1 MMRRILLARLAVA
14 DLLHDRK
21 VSLFMMATLVAV
33 IAPLLLL
40 FGLKQGVVEQLRSDL
55 VRSPD
60 ALEVRMLG
68 SGDFDDAWVTAAQA
82 RADVAFAVGMTRA
95 LNLRG
100 DLLADSRRFAEN
112 IELIPTAD
120 GDPLRA
126 GLLPTGGTP
135 PSAEAARQPATVS
148 PDAAASSDARGP
160 GTEEQAASLP
170 SADVAAET
178 LPALFLSSA
187 LAMRLQAAPGD
198 TLTLGAQR
206 RLDGVL
212 ERGQWQVLVADVLP
226 AHGMDRLA
234 ALAPLPLL
242 VELERFRD
250 GYRVERSGLTTG
262 RAQEGD
268 EPVRYA
274 RVRLYAP
281 DVDHISSLA
290 RWLQEQHIDTRSQQA
305 QADSVRQIS
314 TVLGWVFG
322 VIAVAALLGC
332 IASLAGA
339 FLSNIERK
347 RRNLAVLGL
356 LGSTQGELA
365 WLMQVQA
372 LCLSSAAYACSLLI
386 YGLGS
391 LVFDTVLG
399 GGPATGR
406 FVCEL
411 AGWQM
416 AVGYVLTLLLAG
428 SVSWAGAR
436 RAVRIDPAESLREVG

>member
-1 MMRRILLARLAVA
+1 MRRILLARLAVA

-68 SGDFDDAWVTAAQA
+68 SGDFDDAWIVAAQA
-82 RADVAFAVGMTRA
+82 RNDVAFAVGMTRA

-100 DLLADSRRFAEN
+100 DLLVDNRRFAEN
-112 IELIPTAD
+112 IELIPTAE

-126 GLLPTGGTP
+126 DLLSAHGESP
-135 PSAEAARQPATVS
+135 PADEAA
-148 PDAAASSDARGP
+148 D
-160 GTEEQAASLP
+160 
-170 SADVAAET
+170 T

-206 RLDGVL
+206 RLDGVI
-212 ERGQWQVLVADVLP
+212 ERGQWQVRVADVLP
-226 AHGMDRLA
+226 AHGMDRLV

-242 VELERFRD
+242 VELEHFRD
-250 GYRVERSGLTTG
+250 GYRVERAGLTTG
-262 RAQEGD
+262 RSTEDD
-268 EPVRYA
+268 EPIRYA

-281 DVDHISSLA
+281 DADRIGSLV

-322 VIAVAALLGC
+322 VIAVAALFGC
-332 IASLAGA
+332 VASLAGA

-391 LVFDTVLG
+391 LVFDAVLG
-399 GGPATGR
+399 GGAATGR

-428 SVSWAGAR
+428 SVSWGGTR
-436 RAVRIDPAESLREVG
+436 RALRIDPAESLREVG

>member
-1 MMRRILLARLAVA
+1 MRRILLARLAVA

-68 SGDFDDAWVTAAQA
+68 SGDFDDAWVAAAQA

-126 GLLPTGGTP
+126 
-135 PSAEAARQPATVS
+135 EA
-148 PDAAASSDARGP
+148 
-160 GTEEQAASLP
+160 QAASLP
-170 SADVAAET
+170 SADVAAQT

-212 ERGQWQVLVADVLP
+212 ERGQWQVWVADVLP

-262 RAQEGD
+262 RIADDG

-281 DVDHISSLA
+281 DADRISSLA

-347 RRNLAVLGL
+347 RRNLALLGL

-416 AVGYVLTLLLAG
+416 AMGYVLTLLLAG
-428 SVSWAGAR
+428 SVSWAGTR

>member
-68 SGDFDDAWVTAAQA
+68 SGDFDDAWVAAAQA
-82 RADVAFAVGMTRA
+82 RADVAFAVGMTRV

-126 GLLPTGGTP
+126 
-135 PSAEAARQPATVS
+135 
-148 PDAAASSDARGP
+148 
-160 GTEEQAASLP
+160 EEQAAALP
-170 SADVAAET
+170 SADAVAQT

-212 ERGQWQVLVADVLP
+212 ERGQWQVRVADVLP

-262 RAQEGD
+262 RAADDD

-274 RVRLYAP
+274 RVRLYAS
-281 DVDHISSLA
+281 DADRISSLA

-391 LVFDTVLG
+391 LVFDAVLG

-428 SVSWAGAR
+428 SVSWAGTR